1 MLNFRSFHPSGLI
14 LMPAFDDVRLASS
27 RLLLR
32 PLLDEDALSLFQI
45 FSDPR
50 IMQFWSSPPWASVA
64 DAEAKISR
72 NRAGMAAGTSLD
84 FGIFALEDE
93 RLLGTCDLFHL
104 DQQCRRGEVGYGL
117 AFDAWGQGYMQ
128 ESMLA
133 LLDYGFKELQL
144 NRIEADIDPGNEASA
159 KLLTRMGFQLEG
171 LLRER
176 WIVGGE
182 KSDSAMYGLLL
193 SEWQSRQKQ
202 A

>member
-1 MLNFRSFHPSGLI
+1 
-14 LMPAFDDVRLASS
+14 MPAFDDIRLTTS
-27 RLLLR
+27 RLTLR
-32 PLLDEDALSLFQI
+32 PLRDDDASALFAI
-45 FSDPR
+45 YSDPR
-50 IMQFWSSPPWASVA
+50 IMRFWSSPPWASVA

-84 FGIFALEDE
+84 FGIFRVADE
-93 RLLGTCDLFHL
+93 QLLGTCDLFHL

-144 NRIEADIDPGNEASA
+144 NRIEADIDPGNQASA

-193 SEWQSRQKQ
+193 SEWQARQQ
-202 A
+202 LT

>member
-1 MLNFRSFHPSGLI
+1 
-14 LMPAFDDVRLASS
+14 MPAFDDIRLTTS
-27 RLLLR
+27 RLYLR
-32 PLLDEDALSLFQI
+32 PLRDDDASALFAI
-45 FSDPR
+45 YSDPR
-50 IMQFWSSPPWASVA
+50 IMRFWSSPPWTDIASA
-64 DAEAKISR
+64 QEKITR
-72 NRAGMAAGTSLD
+72 NLSGMTTGSSVG
-84 FGIFALEDE
+84 FGIFSLADDQ
-93 RLLGTCDLFHL
+93 LLGTCDLFHL

-117 AFDAWGQGYMQ
+117 AFEAWGQGYMQ